1 MGLLLEVVGA
11 RAQQLGSAARKEL
24 PAGGTIGRLRDNDLV
39 LPDSYISGH
48 HAKISFVNGSY
59 VLVDT
64 STNGLGVNSPASRLA
79 RGQQHV
85 LRDGDR
91 LFIEDYEI
99 RVRLT
104 REPVMVAPP
113 PIPFDPFTEDPGQ
126 SVVEGETDPINA
138 LGLAKPRAP
147 VASAPRAADLEAGS
161 FLNQHYQPPSS
172 VAAPSPPKPQASL
185 IPDDYDPLAADEPAP
200 SPASSGRN
208 SIRPGSMESAVESA
222 HAAPPTPA
230 LAARAPVK
238 AATRP
243 DARPAPSPAP
253 SAAAPARRPTPGVAA
268 NPAQPAVSAAAY
280 EQAPRLPPAPSR
292 VPSAPAVQR
301 AELMPMAPASAATNE
316 LDFAA
321 LMAAA
326 GLNDVPA
333 SPELARNFG
342 QVLRVVI
349 TGLMDVLRTRE
360 RIKDEFRMRM
370 TSFKTKDNNPLKFS
384 ANVEDALHNL
394 LVKRNAA
401 YLGPVEAFEDAFA
414 DLRNHQMAMLE
425 GIRVAYEAMLKEF
438 DPDQLQQQ
446 FEKKIKR
453 GSILG
458 GPGKAKFWELY
469 RDQFH
474 AMVKDADSSFRSLFG
489 DEFATAYEAQLER
502 LKTLDRANRR

>member
-11 RAQQLGSAARKEL
+11 RAQQLGGAARKEL
-24 PAGGTIGRLRDNDLV
+24 PVGGTIGRLRDNDLV

-48 HAKISFVNGSY
+48 HARISFVNGSY

-79 RGQQHV
+79 RGQQYV

-104 REPVMVAPP
+104 REPVMVAPT
-113 PIPFDPFTEDPGQ
+113 PIPFDTFTADPAE
-126 SVVEGETDPINA
+126 SVVEGETDPMSA
-138 LGLAKPRAP
+138 LGLVKSRAP
-147 VASAPRAADLEAGS
+147 VSSAPRAADLEAGS

-172 VAAPSPPKPQASL
+172 VAAPSPPKSQGSL
-185 IPDDYDPLAADEPAP
+185 IPEDYDPLAADEPAS
-200 SPASSGRN
+200 SPAPAGRN
-208 SIRPGSMESAVESA
+208 PIRPGSMG
-222 HAAPPTPA
+222 AAPVSPPPTPPA
-230 LAARAPVK
+230 PAPAARAPVRL
-238 AATRP
+238 A
-243 DARPAPSPAP
+243 ARPESRAAPSPPPSPAP
-253 SAAAPARRPTPGVAA
+253 PARRPTPGVAS
-268 NPAQPAVSAAAY
+268 NPVPPVVSAPAY
-280 EQAPRLPPAPSR
+280 EPPPRMPPAPSR
-292 VPSAPAVQR
+292 AASAPAVPR
-301 AELMPMAPASAATNE
+301 ADATPMPPAGAATNE

-326 GLNDVPA
+326 GLDDVPA

-342 QVLRVVI
+342 QILRVVI

-425 GIRVAYEAMLKEF
+425 GIRVAYAAMLKEF

-446 FEKKIKR
+446 FEKNIKR

-458 GPGKAKFWELY
+458 GAGKAKFWELY

-489 DEFATAYEAQLER
+489 DEFAKAYEAQLER

>member
-11 RAQQLGSAARKEL
+11 RAQQLGSAARQEL

-64 STNGLGVNSPASRLA
+64 STNGLGVNSPDSRLA
-79 RGQQHV
+79 PGQQYV

-99 RVRLT
+99 RVRLI

-113 PIPFDPFTEDPGQ
+113 PIPFDPFAEDPAESG
-126 SVVEGETDPINA
+126 VEGEIDPMNA
-138 LGLAKPRAP
+138 LGLVKPRAP
-147 VASAPRAADLEAGS
+147 VSSAPRAADLDAGS
-161 FLNQHYQPPSS
+161 FLNQHYQPPSA
-172 VAAPSPPKPQASL
+172 VAAPSQPRSQGAL
-185 IPDDYDPLAADEPAP
+185 IPEGYDPLAADEPSP

-208 SIRPGSMESAVESA
+208 PIRPGSMGTAAEPAR
-222 HAAPPTPA
+222 AAPPAPA
-230 LAARAPVK
+230 PAVRPPAKPAARSES
-238 AATRP
+238 RP
-243 DARPAPSPAP
+243 PP
-253 SAAAPARRPTPGVAA
+253 SAAPAPAPPRRPTPGVAP
-268 NPAQPAVSAAAY
+268 NPVPPPVNAPTY
-280 EQAPRLPPAPSR
+280 EPAPRVPPAASR
-292 VPSAPAVQR
+292 T
-301 AELMPMAPASAATNE
+301 PMAPAAPRADSPPPAGASANE

-326 GLNDVPA
+326 GLADLPA

-342 QVLRVVI
+342 QILRVVI
-349 TGLMDVLRTRE
+349 AGLMDVLRTRE

-370 TSFKTKDNNPLKFS
+370 THFKSQDNNPLKFS
-384 ANVEDALHNL
+384 ANVDDALHNL

-425 GIRVAYEAMLKEF
+425 GIRVAYEAMLNEF

-446 FEKKIKR
+446 FEKNAKR

-489 DEFATAYEAQLER
+489 DEFAKAYEAQLER
-502 LKTLDRANRR
+502 LKSVDRANRR

>member
-1 MGLLLEVVGA
+1 MGLVLEVVGA
-11 RAQQLGSAARKEL
+11 RAQQLGGAARKEL

-113 PIPFDPFTEDPGQ
+113 PIPFDPFTEDPAEPQ
-126 SVVEGETDPINA
+126 IEGETDPIRA
-138 LGLAKPRAP
+138 LQLEKPRAP
-147 VASAPRAADLEAGS
+147 VSSAPRAADLDAGS
-161 FLNQHYQPPSS
+161 FLNQHYQPPSAI
-172 VAAPSPPKPQASL
+172 AAPSLPNSQSAL
-185 IPDDYDPLAADEPAP
+185 IPEDYDPLAAEEPAR

-208 SIRPGSMESAVESA
+208 PIRPGPTGSAAEPV
-222 HAAPPTPA
+222 HPAAPPPGSVARVPVRQPSRPESRPA
-230 LAARAPVK
+230 PSA
-238 AATRP
+238 
-243 DARPAPSPAP
+243 APSPAP
-253 SAAAPARRPTPGVAA
+253 PLRRPTPGVAP
-268 NPAQPAVSAAAY
+268 NPAPPVAASPAY
-280 EQAPRLPPAPSR
+280 EQAPRVPPVPSR
-292 VPSAPAVQR
+292 DPIAPV
-301 AELMPMAPASAATNE
+301 APRMESAAPPGVAANE
-316 LDFAA
+316 FDFAA

-326 GLNDVPA
+326 GLEDLPA

-342 QVLRVVI
+342 QILRVVI

-438 DPDQLQQQ
+438 DPDQLQQK
-446 FEKKIKR
+446 FEKNIKR

-474 AMVKDADSSFRSLFG
+474 AMVKDADSSFRTLFG
-489 DEFATAYEAQLER
+489 DEFAKAYEAQLER
-502 LKTLDRANRR
+502 LKTLDRANKR

>member
-11 RAQQLGSAARKEL
+11 RAQQLGGAARKEL
-24 PAGGTIGRLRDNDLV
+24 PSGGTIGRLRDNDLV
-39 LPDSYISGH
+39 LPDNYISGH

-64 STNGLGVNSPASRLA
+64 STNGLGVNSPTTRLA
-79 RGQQHV
+79 RGQQYV
-85 LRDGDR
+85 LRDGDC

-104 REPVMVAPP
+104 REPAMVAPP
-113 PIPFDPFTEDPGQ
+113 PIPFDPFTEDPAD
-126 SVVEGETDPINA
+126 SLVDGETDPISA
-138 LGLAKPRAP
+138 LGLAKARAP
-147 VASAPRAADLEAGS
+147 VAAAPRAADLDGGS
-161 FLNQHYQPPSS
+161 FLHQHYQPPVS
-172 VAAPSPPKPQASL
+172 VPAPTPSRASGAL
-185 IPDDYDPLAADEPAP
+185 IPEDYDPLAADEPAP
-200 SPASSGRN
+200 SAASSGHIP
-208 SIRPGSMESAVESA
+208 IRPGPVSAPAAS
-222 HAAPPTPA
+222 APPARPA
-230 LAARAPVK
+230 PPLPARPAARA
-238 AATRP
+238 AALPEPRP
-243 DARPAPSPAP
+243 ALSPAPSPAP
-253 SAAAPARRPTPGVAA
+253 PARRPTPGVAS
-268 NPAQPAVSAAAY
+268 NPPLAVVGATAHEPPPRMPPAAARPVSPAALARADTAPTAAVSAA
-280 EQAPRLPPAPSR
+280 S
-292 VPSAPAVQR
+292 
-301 AELMPMAPASAATNE
+301 NE
-316 LDFAA
+316 LDFSA

-326 GLNDVPA
+326 GLADVPA

-342 QVLRVVI
+342 QILRVVI
-349 TGLMDVLRTRE
+349 TGVMDVLRMRE
-360 RIKDEFRMRM
+360 RIKDEFRMR
-370 TSFKTKDNNPLKFS
+370 TTTFKTKDNNPLKFS

-446 FEKKIKR
+446 FEKNNKR
-453 GSILG
+453 SSILG
-458 GPGKAKFWELY
+458 GSGRAKFWELY

-489 DEFATAYEAQLER
+489 DEFAKAYEAQLER